1 MLFFSSSIFFFF
13 GHLLYA
19 NCCIKLQWE
28 SIKMRKDSVF
38 LVRSLS
44 LVVAEDTISGP
55 NSRQYRDKPTIVI
68 KKKKKGILDIHR
80 MNNFE

>member
-1 MLFFSSSIFFFF
+1 
-13 GHLLYA
+13 
-19 NCCIKLQWE
+19 
-28 SIKMRKDSVF
+28 MRKDSVF